1 MLPLCKR
8 FLTPLLTLAIL
19 MFSFTSAAQGQ
30 VKWKRQKI
38 NESNGSWNIDLEF
51 HMKKAPDIA
60 IVPMR
65 FEFTPEVYYE
75 RSLVDGKD
83 EPVINRMP
91 LTDRQPIVSTQ
102 DVGFM
107 NPGTG
112 KLESRTRFA
121 FKLTRDEGFEAGEY
135 KVVLEDK
142 RTGKK
147 MGAPVRL
154 TLEGENPVID
164 RRSISFDPNKK
175 KEKKE
180 PTDEEKA
187 AMEDPPD
194 PDSEEFWAG
203 GPQGEDDPSD
213 KPLPPPAHMQERPCA
228 CRVPGGSSQ
237 QVTFPR
243 FAGFAVLGFA
253 ALLVR
258 RRRARA

>member
-1 MLPLCKR
+1 MFATCKR
-8 FLTPLLTLAIL
+8 LLTPLLTLTVL
-19 MFSFTSAAQGQ
+19 LFSFTALAQGQ

-38 NESNGSWNIDLEF
+38 NESNESWNIDLEF
-51 HMKKAPDIA
+51 HLKKAPDIA

-83 EPVINRMP
+83 DPVINRMP
-91 LTDRQPIVSTQ
+91 LSDRQPIVSTQ

-112 KLESRTRFA
+112 KLESRTRFS
-121 FKLTRDEGFEAGEY
+121 FKLTRAEGFEAGEY

-142 RTGKK
+142 RSGKK

-175 KEKKE
+175 KKAKE

-187 AMEDPPD
+187 AAEDPPD

-203 GPQGEDDPSD
+203 GPQGDDDPNE

-228 CRVPGGSSQ
+228 CKVPGG
-237 QVTFPR
+237 TRTDGTLPTL
-243 FAGFAVLGFA
+243 AILAVGAVIGLR
-253 ALLVR
+253 LR
-258 RRRARA
+258 RG

>member
-8 FLTPLLTLAIL
+8 LLTPLLTLAVL
-19 MFSFTSAAQGQ
+19 LLSFTAAAQGT

-38 NESNGSWNIDLEF
+38 NESNESWNIDLEF
-51 HMKKAPDIA
+51 YMKKAPDIA
-60 IVPMR
+60 VVPVR
-65 FEFTPEVYYE
+65 IEFTPEVYYE

-112 KLESRTRFA
+112 KIESRTRFA
-121 FKLTRDEGFEAGEY
+121 FKLSREEGFEAGEY
-135 KVVLEDK
+135 KVTLEDK
-142 RTGKK
+142 RNGKK
-147 MGAPVRL
+147 FGAPIRL

-164 RRSISFDPNKK
+164 RRSISFDPSTKKK
-175 KEKKE
+175 KEKEKTE
-180 PTDEEKA
+180 EEKA
-187 AMEDPPD
+187 AEADPPD

-213 KPLPPPAHMQERPCA
+213 NPLPPPAHMQERPCA
-228 CRVPGGSSQ
+228 CRVPGGHSSESS
-237 QVTFPR
+237 FPR
-243 FAGFAVLGFA
+243 FAILTLVGLA
-253 ALLVR
+253 AFGLR
-258 RRRARA
+258 RR